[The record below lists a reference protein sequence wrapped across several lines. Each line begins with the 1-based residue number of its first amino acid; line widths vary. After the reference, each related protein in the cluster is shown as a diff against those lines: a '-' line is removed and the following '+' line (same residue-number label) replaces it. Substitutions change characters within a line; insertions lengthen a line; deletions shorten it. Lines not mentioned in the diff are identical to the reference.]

1 MGNDHFIEKFLQVV
15 KNFWVV
21 FGKFCKSIAVALACS
36 FFTPY
41 EVNVTNIL
49 MMQCSNS
56 FPVLLFEKESNCFL
70 CPTLK
75 LCVDRTK

>member
-21 FGKFCKSIAVALACS
+21 FGKFSKAIAVALACS

-49 MMQCSNS
+49 I
-56 FPVLLFEKESNCFL
+56 LLSA
-70 CPTLK
+70 K
-75 LCVDRTK
+75 LFKRQMKN